1 MPAVAAAQETTIED
15 DAYQEDVVYGNHT
28 GTTPTNHDGNASNNS
43 ITIAEGHSVKQVYGG
58 QSTDGQNADYNTV
71 TLAGS
76 APDDALGI
84 AAGGKTND
92 NGSANHNR
100 VTIKSTGNVG
110 EYVYGGWTEKGPAK
124 HNIVEIEGTETLQ
137 GIVSHEAYG
146 GYSDNGDV
154 EENRVIINGI
164 VNGKVTAGYSATS
177 KAINNTAVLNSN
189 GNVANIA
196 GGGSTSGKVELN
208 ETIIKGGSSI
218 IASGGY
224 NINGYAK
231 KNKITINGGEV
242 GMGFGGFIEPTGS
255 STGEAYD
262 NTVYVYGG
270 TIGDLAGGQTEN
282 GNTYNNTVNVSGG
295 TIGNTLGP
303 ATVAGGIA
311 TGGGNATGNTVNLY
325 TLNDNIIGNIYGGL
339 AIAGTSENN
348 TLNFLGTANLP
359 NAILEGDTIQTINV
373 LSKDN
378 HVQDITGNVK
388 NMNFFLP
395 VGTIANDTMLTIDSA
410 AGTTN
415 LIGTK
420 YYVSA
425 RSGLS
430 LDVGDKVTLIKN
442 GSETTLSQYLNTDS
456 DLAVASKVTVTVPT
470 SITKDTRYTFSIEKD
485 VIDTNGNPHSII
497 ATVTA
502 KTASSGGGGGTTVI
516 PTPTTATPTTPT
528 TPTTPA
534 TPATPATTPT
544 TPTVTPPTTPEP
556 VTPAP
561 SSEPTSLPQ
570 RTRSLTETRASMT
583 TLLNGGSDFLID
595 KGMDEAESVAIDPE
609 ISVVYGRLVPFAVLG
624 GGSLDIDSG
633 AQVDLKTFYA
643 NLGLTKEIKNRQ
655 GSLYLGPIFEYG
667 RGNYDSY
674 MDNGVHGWGTGHYT
688 GAGFFARQRN
698 HDGLYYEGD
707 VRIGRVTADYKGV
720 LADGLYADYTTSGTY
735 IAAHL
740 GIGKIFPLNKKDTLD
755 TYLKYFFSHTNS
767 DDVNIHSN
775 LDDETFHFDSVN
787 SHRLRIGARYYHTL
801 NERSKLYAGLAY
813 QYEFNGEA
821 RGSHNGLYT
830 PAPSLKGGSGMAELG
845 WQAKP
850 SKDSPM
856 TVDLG
861 VTGWAG
867 KQQGVMGRLK
877 VSWSF

>member
-1 MPAVAAAQETTIED
+1 MAAAEPIPTVSD
-15 DAYQEDVVYGNHT
+15 DKSGQTVYGNNDGDDPTTDT
-28 GTTPTNHDGNASNNS
+28 GISTGNTLTITTTGKVENAYGASNTTGQNASNNTL
-43 ITIAEGHSVKQVYGG
+43 IINGTVTHYAKGGYATGGNTIDNVVEISGTVNNDTWGGHTLSGNAQRNHVTVKNGG
-58 QSTDGQNADYNTV
+58 KLNLTAIGGESQATDGIASDNDV
-71 TLAGS
+71 T
-76 APDDALGI
+76 
-84 AAGGKTND
+84 
-92 NGSANHNR
+92 
-100 VTIKSTGNVG
+100 
-110 EYVYGGWTEKGPAK
+110 
-124 HNIVEIEGTETLQ
+124 IEGTGSSALLFTGGRALSGTVENNNVYVNGGTILLPVGGQ
-137 GIVSHEAYG
+137 TNTGTVQNNHVYISGGSVTNAAYG
-146 GYSDNGDV
+146 GLSTTGLVDNNDV
-154 EENRVIINGI
+154 NITGGE
-164 VNGKVTAGYSATS
+164 VNSTAGG
-177 KAINNTAVLNSN
+177 I
-189 GNVANIA
+189 
-196 GGGSTSGKVELN
+196 STSG
-208 ETIIKGGSSI
+208 
-218 IASGGY
+218 
-224 NINGYAK
+224 NI
-231 KNKITINGGEV
+231 T
-242 GMGFGGFIEPTGS
+242 
-255 STGEAYD
+255 
-262 NTVYVYGG
+262 
-270 TIGDLAGGQTEN
+270 
-282 GNTYNNTVNVSGG
+282 NNTVNVDGG
-295 TIGNTLGP
+295 TINHTSMTGWP
-303 ATVAGGIA
+303 AVAGGYSAFDSNITNNTVNIISGKITSGTADSAVAGGFSTNGDA
-311 TGGGNATGNTVNLY
+311 TYNTVNLY
-325 TLNDNIIGNIYGGL
+325 DLDGISDYINGTIQGGR
-339 AIAGTSENN
+339 AGAGKSSTNN
-348 TLNFLGTANLP
+348 TLNFIGTANIPL
-359 NAILEGDTIQTINV
+359 ATLDGDTIQTINV
-373 LSKDN
+373 WSKDN

-388 NMNFFLP
+388 NMNFYMP
-395 VGTIANDTMLTIDSA
+395 AGTAANETMLTIDNA
-410 AGTTN
+410 TADTN
-415 LIGTK
+415 LNGTK
-420 YYVSA
+420 YYVTA
-425 RSGLS
+425 QSGLT
-430 LDVGDKVTLIKN
+430 LDVGNEVTLIINKN
-442 GSETTLSQYLNTDS
+442 KNLTTDT
-456 DLAVASKVTVTVPT
+456 DLAVVDNVTVTAPAG
-470 SITKDTRYTFSIEKD
+470 ITPNNNYTFSIEKKG
-485 VIDTNGNPHSII
+485 TNAII
-497 ATVTA
+497 ATVRA
-502 KTASSGGGGGTTVI
+502 KTTGGGGGGGGGGSITV
-516 PTPTTATPTTPT
+516 TPATPTTPT

-544 TPTVTPPTTPEP
+544 TPTVTPPATPAP

-561 SSEPTSLPQ
+561 SSEPTALPQ
-570 RTRSLTETRASMT
+570 RTRSLSETRASMT
-583 TLLNGGSDFLID
+583 TLLNGGSDFLMD

-767 DDVNIHSN
+767 DDVNVHSN

-787 SHRLRIGARYYHTL
+787 SHRLRIGARYYHAL

-821 RGSHNGLYT
+821 RGSHNGLCT
-830 PAPSLKGGSGMAELG
+830 PAPSLRGGSGMAELG

>member
-1 MPAVAAAQETTIED
+1 MADVDQETTISANLGSTAE
-15 DAYQEDVVYGNHT
+15 VYGN
-28 GTTPTNHDGNASNNS
+28 NDGDPESKTAIVASKKG
-43 ITIAEGHSVKQVYGG
+43 ITIEESGKVGNVFGG
-58 QSTDGQNADYNTV
+58 ENTSGQNANENIVTV
-71 TLAGS
+71 KGTVNGDAIGGQTNNNGS
-76 APDDALGI
+76 
-84 AAGGKTND
+84 TND
-92 NGSANHNR
+92 NLVTVETTGSVAGNIYGGNSNDGPSNRNR
-100 VTIKSTGNVG
+100 VEIAGTVG
-110 EYVYGGWTEKGPAK
+110 GEIYGGDSNK
-124 HNIVEIEGTETLQ
+124 
-137 GIVSHEAYG
+137 
-146 GYSDNGDV
+146 GDV
-154 EENRVIINGI
+154 EDNKVTINGSTI
-164 VNGKVTAGYSATS
+164 SKTSGAGRSVYG
-177 KAINNTAVLNSN
+177 KAIHNIFTLNS
-189 GNVANIA
+189 GSVSYIA
-196 GGGSTSGKVELN
+196 GGRSTYSTAELN
-208 ETIIKGGSSI
+208 ETIINGGTAIMAMGADNKGGDVKENTLTITGGTI
-218 IASGGY
+218 IAGAYGALIQTDGIGNATSNKVFISGG
-224 NINGYAK
+224 
-231 KNKITINGGEV
+231 TINGLV
-242 GMGFGGFIEPTGS
+242 I
-255 STGEAYD
+255 
-262 NTVYVYGG
+262 
-270 TIGDLAGGQTEN
+270 GGQADV
-282 GNTYNNTVNVSGG
+282 GNAQGNIVNVSGG
-295 TIGNTLGP
+295 AINNDVIGGYSVN
-303 ATVAGGIA
+303 
-311 TGGGNATGNTVNLY
+311 GNATGNTVNLY
-325 TLNDNIIGNIYGGL
+325 TLDGVTDYINGTIQGGK
-339 AIAGTSENN
+339 AGAGKNSADN
-348 TLNFLGTANLP
+348 TLNFIGTAKIPL
-359 NAILEGDTIQTINV
+359 ATLDGDTIQTINV

-378 HVQDITGNVK
+378 HVKDITGHVE
-388 NMNFFLP
+388 NMNFYMP
-395 VGTIANDTMLTIDSA
+395 AGTAAGATMLTIDSA
-410 AGTTN
+410 AGATN

-420 YYVSA
+420 YYVA
-425 RSGLS
+425 AQSGLS
-430 LDVGDKVTLIKN
+430 LDVGEKVTLIKN

-456 DLAVASKVTVTVPT
+456 DLAVANDVDVTVPT
-470 SITKDTRYTFSIEKD
+470 GITKDTHYTFSIEKD

-497 ATVTA
+497 ATVRA
-502 KTASSGGGGGTTVI
+502 KTTSTGGGGGGGSITIT
-516 PTPTTATPTTPT
+516 PATPTTSTTPT
-528 TPTTPA
+528 TPTTS
-534 TPATPATTPT
+534 TTTPT
-544 TPTVTPPTTPEP
+544 TPTVTPPATPEP
-556 VTPAP
+556 ITPAP
-561 SSEPTSLPQ
+561 SSEPTPLPQ

-775 LDDETFHFDSVN
+775 LDDENFHFDSVN

-801 NERSKLYAGLAY
+801 NEHSKLYAGLAY

>member
-1 MPAVAAAQETTIED
+1 MPAVAVAQTTTIDED
-15 DAYQEDVVYGNHT
+15 TYSDDIVYGNH
-28 GTTPTNHDGNASNNS
+28 DGDPKTHNEDSSNNS
-43 ITIAEGHSVKQVYGG
+43 ITIAENREVREVYGG
-58 QSTDGQNADYNTV
+58 QSETGQDANKNTV
-71 TLAGS
+71 TVAGQVTQDT
-76 APDDALGI
+76 AVDPPEHGI

-92 NGSANHNR
+92 TGNANYNHVTIEATGNVALDVYGGKAENGSAIDN
-100 VTIKSTGNVG
+100 T
-110 EYVYGGWTEKGPAK
+110 
-124 HNIVEIEGTETLQ
+124 VEIKEPTGPFSS
-137 GIVSHEAYG
+137 VSNNAYG
-146 GYSDNGDV
+146 GYTEKGIARINNVIVEGVVLGDV
-154 EENRVIINGI
+154 A
-164 VNGKVTAGYSATS
+164 AGYSTEGTARNNTS
-177 KAINNTAVLNSN
+177 KLINN
-189 GNVANIA
+189 GNVTNIA
-196 GGGSTSGKVELN
+196 GGRSTSGTVTLN
-208 ETIIKGGSSI
+208 ETIITGGSTV

-224 NINGYAK
+224 NVNGNVNE
-231 KNKITINGGEV
+231 NKLTISGGNI
-242 GMGFGGFIEPTGS
+242 GMGFGGFIEPTGTS
-255 STGEAYD
+255 
-262 NTVYVYGG
+262 
-270 TIGDLAGGQTEN
+270 IGK
-282 GNTYNNTVNVSGG
+282 TYNNTVNVSGG
-295 TIGNTLGP
+295 TIGDLTGGQTEKGNTYNNVVNIHGGTIGNTL
-303 ATVAGGIA
+303 AGGIA

-348 TLNFLGTANLP
+348 TLNFIGTANLP

-373 LSKDN
+373 WSKDN
-378 HVQDITGNVK
+378 VVQDITGHVE
-388 NMNFFLP
+388 NMNFYMP
-395 VGTIANDTMLTIDSA
+395 AGTAAGATMLTIDNA
-410 AGTTN
+410 TADTN
-415 LIGTK
+415 LSGTK
-420 YYVSA
+420 YYVTA
-425 RSGLS
+425 QSGLT
-430 LDVGDKVTLIKN
+430 LDVGNEVTLIINQNKN
-442 GSETTLSQYLNTDS
+442 LTTDTDL
-456 DLAVASKVTVTVPT
+456 DVVDNVTVTVP
-470 SITKDTRYTFSIEKD
+470 SGISLNNNYTFSIEKKG
-485 VIDTNGNPHSII
+485 TNAIV
-497 ATVTA
+497 ATVRG
-502 KTASSGGGGGTTVI
+502 KTTSTGGGGSSGGGSTTV
-516 PTPTTATPTTPT
+516 TTATPTTTTTPT

-534 TPATPATTPT
+534 TPTTTPT
-544 TPTVTPPTTPEP
+544 TPTVTPPAETAP

-561 SSEPTSLPQ
+561 SSEPTALPQ

-583 TLLNGGSDFLID
+583 TLLNGGSDFLMD

-767 DDVNIHSN
+767 DDVNVHSN

-821 RGSHNGLYT
+821 RGSHNGLCT
-830 PAPSLKGGSGMAELG
+830 PAPSLRGGSGMAELG

-850 SKDSPM
+850 TKDSPM